1 MIMTEAAMQQ
11 PRSGRSVTRVQLD
24 LPSDRVDQLD
34 QLVNEAGFATRK
46 ELFNNA
52 LALLQWAVKEARRG
66 RAIASVDEANDRFTE
81 LNMPFLSE
89 LSHQIASNPNKP

>member
-1 MIMTEAAMQQ
+1 MSEAVMEQ
-11 PRSGRSVTRVQLD
+11 PRSGRGVTRVQLD
-24 LPSDRVDQLD
+24 LSTERVDQLD
-34 QLVNEAGFATRK
+34 RLVGEAGFSTRK
-46 ELFNNA
+46 DLFNNA

-89 LSHQIASNPNKP
+89 LSHQGVPKPNKP

>member
-1 MIMTEAAMQQ
+1 MIMSEAVMEQ
-11 PRSGRSVTRVQLD
+11 PRSGRGVTRVQLD
-24 LPSDRVDQLD
+24 LPTDRVDQLD
-34 QLVNEAGFATRK
+34 RLVNEAGFSTRK
-46 ELFNNA
+46 DLFNNA

-89 LSHQIASNPNKP
+89 LSHEVASKPKKP